1 MTTEQTGLIE
11 RLRERARIR
20 RQIPTRKSV
29 QEGQPDRIADLLE
42 EAAAELERATNSAGR
57 NTKFSDFIRNASP
70 EEKQRVYE
78 EVGRK
83 AAERQNATAL
93 PGEPKLILHSA
104 FGLVKKVVLKSD
116 YDSLRTA
123 AESRIAALREQLEC
137 HIDIL
142 KQTQRERDAAH
153 KARERA
159 EANEARYLW
168 IRAAS
173 VDADISK
180 AFTDICESEPATP
193 ELFDAAIDAA
203 LAGAQEEGR

>member
-1 MTTEQTGLIE
+1 VRALKQAISCF
-11 RLRERARIR
+11 REVLQRHPEVR
-20 RQIPTRKSV
+20 RDFDCPAFIKH
-29 QEGQPDRIADLLE
+29 ELQPALDAL
-42 EAAAELERATNSAGR
+42 LERATNSR
-57 NTKFSDFIRNASP
+57 LSDFIRNASP